1 MILVRGRKDTK
12 MSKKRYNSMFAPIV
26 EPEEESPLTYPDNR
40 VNDIEEPEV
49 KAEKA
54 VFEKPKP
61 VEKEPE
67 KWLQATTDVNF
78 RLTPDIK
85 RTDNII
91 GVLKKDLKVKLL
103 EDKGEWKYVEFERKR
118 GYIKQEYLKEV

>member
-1 MILVRGRKDTK
+1 
-12 MSKKRYNSMFAPIV
+12 MSRKRYNTMFAPIG
-26 EPEEESPLTYPDNR
+26 EPVEESPLTYPDNR

-49 KAEKA
+49 KAEKIT
-54 VFEKPKP
+54 FEKPKP

-67 KWLQATTDVNF
+67 KWLQSTTDVNF

-118 GYIKQEYLKEV
+118 GYIKQEFLKEV

>member
-1 MILVRGRKDTK
+1 
-12 MSKKRYNSMFAPIV
+12 MSRKRYNTMFAPIG
-26 EPEEESPLTYPDNR
+26 EQAEESPLTYPDNR
-40 VNDIEEPEV
+40 VNDIEEPEI

-54 VFEKPKP
+54 VFEKPKQ

-67 KWLQATTDVNF
+67 KWLQSTTDVNF